1 MSNSEHFLE
10 VEFSLF
16 IVPATSHEASHRPKG
31 GGEGWDLVLQG
42 ENHLLDPHR
51 PPVVVLTRL

>member
-42 ENHLLDPHR
+42 ENHLLY
-51 PPVVVLTRL
+51 PPPPSVALLTRL